1 MCALPASDSHSGA
14 GVDGGRMHVLLAQM
28 ACGAGAI
35 ECNLRRL
42 EDLLSE
48 HPHAQ
53 IALFPELF
61 LQGCCPASA
70 AERAIAIDE
79 GPIATVMA
87 AAKRCQTAVIFG
99 FAERLPDGA
108 LANSAACIDR
118 DGSLVGVHRKTQLFG
133 EVERAIFRQGGE
145 LHLVSLANW

>member
-1 MCALPASDSHSGA
+1 MCALPASDSHSGV

-99 FAERLPDGA
+99 FAERLPVRS
-108 LANSAACIDR
+108 SACTARPSSSERWSAPSSGREESCTSSR
-118 DGSLVGVHRKTQLFG
+118 WRTGWSLR
-133 EVERAIFRQGGE
+133 
-145 LHLVSLANW
+145 